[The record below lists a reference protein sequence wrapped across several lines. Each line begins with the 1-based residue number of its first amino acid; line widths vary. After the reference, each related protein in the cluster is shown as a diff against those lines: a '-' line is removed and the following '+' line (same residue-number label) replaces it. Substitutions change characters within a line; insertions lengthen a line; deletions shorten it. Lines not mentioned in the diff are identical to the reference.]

1 MIGDGLN
8 DAGALKQ
15 SDVGVSVVKSAFA
28 FSPSCD
34 VIMDVSKLKFL
45 PQFMKWAK
53 GAERMINIGFAYSL
67 IFNVIGLAF
76 ALSGKLSP
84 LVAAIIMPMSSLGI
98 ILIAWMGVMM
108 MTKTA
113 GMTAGRIKTD

>member
-1 MIGDGLN
+1 
-8 DAGALKQ
+8 
-15 SDVGVSVVKSAFA
+15 
-28 FSPSCD
+28 
-34 VIMDVSKLKFL
+34 
-45 PQFMKWAK
+45 MKWAK